1 MVSYFVWGKLD
12 HSKSFFSPNFL
23 AIPQS
28 IWDPSAQTRDQ
39 THAPALETWSLTTGP
54 PEKSPGSLL
63 KMAVFIDLGKSR
75 VGTVLMQKLWISS
88 SVSSGAMK
96 IPV

>member
-1 MVSYFVWGKLD
+1 MGEAGPLKE
-12 HSKSFFSPNFL
+12 SFFPPNFL
-23 AIPQS
+23 AIPQG

-63 KMAVFIDLGKSR
+63 KMALFIDLWKSR